1 MIIRF
6 NKFLRLWDTA
16 KSYRQRFVLCLPREV
31 ENKLKRDDDTYEDW
45 YKVVENNIMV
55 NMKKYESTVDKDYDE
70 LLNHVHNEQNDD
82 IADDQNNEDQHKK
95 ESKHEITRPDE
106 LLDSN

>member
-1 MIIRF
+1 MIIRL
-6 NKFLRLWDTA
+6 NKFLRLQDTA
-16 KSYRQRFVLCLPREV
+16 KSYRQRFVMCLPRKA

-55 NMKKYESTVDKDYDE
+55 KKKKHESTVDEDYDE

-82 IADDQNNEDQHKK
+82 IADDQNNEDQH
-95 ESKHEITRPDE
+95 
-106 LLDSN
+106 N

>member
-1 MIIRF
+1 
-6 NKFLRLWDTA
+6 
-16 KSYRQRFVLCLPREV
+16 
-31 ENKLKRDDDTYEDW
+31 
-45 YKVVENNIMV
+45 
-55 NMKKYESTVDKDYDE
+55 MKKYESTVDKDYDE
-70 LLNHVHNEQNDD
+70 LLNHVHDEQNDD